1 MNNFNKTKEAPP
13 ETSKSHVLAQ
23 SAFSD
28 ESKRAPEEAIQNRK
42 AAQEAPYEMHVEA
55 DRPFYLGEKR
65 IFEGDRQMKKIR
77 LPLRSTLSKE
87 VVDCEK

>member
-28 ESKRAPEEAIQNRK
+28 EPKRAPKEAIKNWK
-42 AAQEAPYEMHVEA
+42 GAQEAPYEMHVEA

-65 IFEGDRQMKKIR
+65 IFEGERQMKKIR
-77 LPLRSTLSKE
+77 FPLRSILWKE
-87 VVDCEK
+87 MIDYEK

>member
-1 MNNFNKTKEAPP
+1 MINFNKTKEAPP

-28 ESKRAPEEAIQNRK
+28 EPKRAPEEAIKNWK
-42 AAQEAPYEMHVEA
+42 GAQEAPYEMHVEA

-65 IFEGDRQMKKIR
+65 IFEGEGQMKKIR
-77 LPLRSTLSKE
+77 FPLTSILSKE
-87 VVDCEK
+87 MIDYEK